1 MTDKRRPFS
10 SVIINGL
17 RQTRFGAMPHAA
29 SFDNNDFKKSQIRIA
44 SASTMVASCNMLST
58 HLADHNEKGESASVS
73 QNTRLV
79 PSASLGAVTDRG

>member
-44 SASTMVASCNMLST
+44 SSSTMVTSCNMLNA
-58 HLADHNEKGESASVS
+58 HLADHTEKSANASDS

-79 PSASLGAVTDRG
+79 SAASIGAVTDRD